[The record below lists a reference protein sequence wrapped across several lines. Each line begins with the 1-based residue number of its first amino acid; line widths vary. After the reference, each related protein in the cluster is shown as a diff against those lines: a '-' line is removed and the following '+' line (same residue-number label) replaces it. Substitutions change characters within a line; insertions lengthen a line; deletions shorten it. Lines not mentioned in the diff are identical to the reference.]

1 MASPDHKQEAHG
13 SGGDLYHPPAMTYGK
28 ITRDVLRTIEPP
40 TIKFFLGYAVVLAM
54 LACGALTWAYQIKYG
69 LGISGITHPV
79 MWGVYITDFVFW
91 VGIGHAGTLI
101 SAVLFL
107 LRAPFRNAIYRA
119 SEAMTVFAVATA
131 GLFPLIHIGRVW
143 YGYWLFPYPNARQ
156 LWPNFRSPLE
166 WDVWAISTY
175 ATVSTV
181 FFFVGLIPDVAA
193 ARDRATSA
201 FRRTVYTLL
210 SFGWTGT
217 HRQWKHYMAAYG
229 FFAAFAT
236 PLVISVHSVVS
247 WDFAMSITPG
257 WHTTIFPPYFVAG
270 AIYSGVGM
278 VITLLVPMRK
288 LMGLEEF
295 ITVYHFESMAKLL
308 IFVSAI
314 VTYAYAVEF
323 YIAFYSGNVFESDQ
337 FIYRATGDYA
347 WAFWLMVFCNC
358 IVPIFL
364 WFKKIRTNLTILFII
379 SIFVNIGMWF
389 ERFNIIVQSQA
400 HEFDP
405 AAWGNLSP
413 TVGDMLMTIGS
424 FGWFFTLFLAAIK
437 LLPSMALTELK
448 EIQPRP
454 LKEAH

>member
-1 MASPDHKQEAHG
+1 
-13 SGGDLYHPPAMTYGK
+13 
-28 ITRDVLRTIEPP
+28 
-40 TIKFFLGYAVVLAM
+40 
-54 LACGALTWAYQIKYG
+54 
-69 LGISGITHPV
+69 
-79 MWGVYITDFVFW
+79 
-91 VGIGHAGTLI
+91 
-101 SAVLFL
+101 
-107 LRAPFRNAIYRA
+107 
-119 SEAMTVFAVATA
+119 
-131 GLFPLIHIGRVW
+131 
-143 YGYWLFPYPNARQ
+143 
-156 LWPNFRSPLE
+156 
-166 WDVWAISTY
+166 
-175 ATVSTV
+175 
-181 FFFVGLIPDVAA
+181 
-193 ARDRATSA
+193 
-201 FRRTVYTLL
+201 
-210 SFGWTGT
+210 
-217 HRQWKHYMAAYG
+217 WKHYMAAYG

-379 SIFVNIGMWF
+379 SIFVRS
-389 ERFNIIVQSQA
+389 EEHTSELQSR
-400 HEFDP
+400 E
-405 AAWGNLSP
+405 NL
-413 TVGDMLMTIGS
+413 VCR
-424 FGWFFTLFLAAIK
+424 
-437 LLPSMALTELK
+437 LLL
-448 EIQPRP
+448 
-454 LKEAH
+454 